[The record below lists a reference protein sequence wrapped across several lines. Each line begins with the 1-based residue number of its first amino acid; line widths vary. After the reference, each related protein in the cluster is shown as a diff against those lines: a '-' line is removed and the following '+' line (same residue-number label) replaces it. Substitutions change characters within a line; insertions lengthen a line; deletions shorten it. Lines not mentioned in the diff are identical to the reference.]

1 MVTRD
6 SSLRPLTFWNLDGV
20 RLGKVCNLKSNIFFI
35 LLYFSNNTK
44 GFRYILTKTDFR
56 KFDSL
61 KLSMFSSISW
71 KWLKLNGNQMC
82 IWVAYWFFFSMKL
95 WSGLSFLLFN
105 LNVWLRMICK
115 QFIIPLLNL
124 TYLIVIKIV
133 WQEYIW

>member
-44 GFRYILTKTDFR
+44 GFWYILTKTDFR

-61 KLSMFSSISW
+61 KSSMFSSISW

-95 WSGLSFLLFN
+95 LARLVLSSFCLKCMIEDDIYIIHNSSTYWIFKCNTSQTLWSN
-105 LNVWLRMICK
+105 
-115 QFIIPLLNL
+115 PL
-124 TYLIVIKIV
+124 
-133 WQEYIW
+133 